1 MAIYPTDRRTD
12 AALMVGWLH
21 FRQEKLGL
29 IRLSL
34 SFSLCVSSGFFLGFH
49 LPSSSCSS
57 SLAYISTLTHSLARK
72 AGDSLRLGRK
82 ESGNW
87 VDERGV
93 VDLVR
98 TENIARGPFGCLLHG
113 YRLPCVCPGVREGG
127 QAVLCVL
134 CVSDAHTP
142 CAIGRCAAQLVDL
155 WSYRASPPPK
165 TSKTS
170 TSPHRP
176 LPMVE
181 GSGGGGNKSG

>member
-1 MAIYPTDRRTD
+1 MV
-12 AALMVGWLH
+12 ALSPRKTRLNQIVSL
-21 FRQEKLGL
+21 F
-29 IRLSL
+29 LSL
-34 SFSLCVSSGFFLGFH
+34 CLLWVFSWISPSFLLLLL
-49 LPSSSCSS
+49 LPR
-57 SLAYISTLTHSLARK
+57 IHTLTHSLART